1 MKRPGQIALLRL
13 ARTDLAP
20 GKLRPVLLLRRA
32 SSRFDDWL
40 VCMVTSRLHQ
50 AEPDLDEPILPTDP
64 DFADTGLKA
73 PSMARL
79 SRLAVVEGA
88 TLAGALGAVAP
99 ARLQRMRERLAR
111 WILQEP
117 PLS

>member
-1 MKRPGQIALLRL
+1 MKRPGQLALLRL
-13 ARTDLAP
+13 AQTDLSR
-20 GKLRPVLLLRRA
+20 GKLRPLLLLRRA

-50 AEPDLDEPILPTDP
+50 AEPDLDEPILPNDP
-64 DFADTGLKA
+64 DFAATGLKA
-73 PSMARL
+73 PSVARL

-99 ARLQRMRERLAR
+99 ARLDRMRQRLAH
-111 WILQEP
+111 WIVHEP
-117 PLS
+117 PQS